1 MILTLVFIT
10 RVQFKCIHY
19 TKITSAEVSVES
31 AITNM
36 ADGSSSSSTQKVS
49 MKKRAP
55 PAAWS
60 SFYRFCVLVISN
72 SDIFEDKELNLDD
85 DKQ

>member
-36 ADGSSSSSTQKVS
+36 ADGSSSSST
-49 MKKRAP
+49 KKSIHEEARATC
-55 PAAWS
+55 WLE
-60 SFYRFCVLVISN
+60 FI
-72 SDIFEDKELNLDD
+72 
-85 DKQ
+85 